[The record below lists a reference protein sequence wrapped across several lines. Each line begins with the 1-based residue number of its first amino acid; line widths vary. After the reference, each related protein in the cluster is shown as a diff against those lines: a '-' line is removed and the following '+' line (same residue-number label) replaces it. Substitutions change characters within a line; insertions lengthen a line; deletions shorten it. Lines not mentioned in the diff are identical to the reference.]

1 MRSVKWVVA
10 AGVLLAA
17 AGASAKLTPN
27 PCVLFSHAQIGV
39 ALGGPA
45 ETTVPRTSR
54 SIRMCTW
61 IGAPPPNAY
70 GPTRPEIIVQ
80 IQPESRSVFV
90 RSAPHSAV
98 PVHSLGVDAY
108 SANLPWTL
116 AFWKDGLAVS
126 FSGCPLPDPAR
137 GS

>member
-1 MRSVKWVVA
+1 M
-10 AGVLLAA
+10 
-17 AGASAKLTPN
+17 
-27 PCVLFSHAQIGV
+27 
-39 ALGGPA
+39 
-45 ETTVPRTSR
+45 VPRSSR

-61 IGAPPPNAY
+61 TGAPPANAY

-98 PVHSLGVDAY
+98 PVRGLGVDAY

-116 AFWKDGLAVS
+116 VFWKDGVAVS
-126 FSGCPLPDPAR
+126 FSVVFSPTPLAAAEKLAKVAVTR
-137 GS
+137 L